1 MALTRAIGL
10 LGVKLVKLYIMYNK
24 EIILVDLSEKECVSI
39 TGGKEG
45 DAAEGLGWL
54 IGAIGGIVMEVV
66 DFLF

>member
-1 MALTRAIGL
+1 
-10 LGVKLVKLYIMYNK
+10 MYNK